1 MKNVLFICTGNTCR
15 SPMAEALLK
24 HKSKFKVKSAGIFA
38 SIGSPASQGTIDA
51 LQTVNINVEHQ
62 SQPVSEQL
70 LDWADVILTMTMQHK
85 QTVAM
90 QYPQVH
96 DKVYT
101 LKEYTLLDGQSTWEQ
116 LKKAYIRLEEKRAL
130 VVSEKDQSQSE
141 QQLRAFLREEQDE
154 IDRLEAEMPNFD
166 ITDPYGGDAATY
178 QQTLEEMDKY
188 VDILVETLENTDN

>member
-24 HKSKFKVKSAGIFA
+24 HKSDFEVKSAGIFA
-38 SIGSPASQGTIDA
+38 SIGSKASQGTIDA
-51 LQTVNINVEHQ
+51 LQTVNIELEHQ

-70 LDWADVILTMTMQHK
+70 LDWADLILTMTMQHK
-85 QTVAM
+85 QTVTM

-130 VVSEKDQSQSE
+130 VVAEKDQSQSE

-154 IDRLEAEMPNFD
+154 IERLEAEMPNFD
-166 ITDPYGGDAATY
+166 ITDPYGGSSEVY
-178 QQTLEEMDKY
+178 NQTLEEMEKY
-188 VDILVETLENTDN
+188 IDILVETLKSKE

>member
-24 HKSKFKVKSAGIFA
+24 HKSNFEVKSAGIFA
-38 SIGSPASQGTIDA
+38 SNGSPASQGTIDA
-51 LQTVNINVEHQ
+51 LQTANIKVEHQ

-70 LDWADVILTMTMQHK
+70 LDWADLILTMTMQHK
-85 QTVAM
+85 QTVTM

-96 DKVYT
+96 DKTYT

-116 LKKAYIRLEEKRAL
+116 LKKAYVRLEEKRAL
-130 VVSEKDQSQSE
+130 VVAEKDQNQSE
-141 QQLRAFLREEQDE
+141 QQLRAFLREDQDE
-154 IDRLEAEMPNFD
+154 IDRLEAELPNFD
-166 ITDPYGGDAATY
+166 ISDPYGGDAATY

-188 VDILVETLENTDN
+188 VDLLIETLDNTDN